1 MPERFPVLVAAAAFL
16 FVLGMALSFAIPLA
30 AEAARVAYV
39 KELMERD

>member
-16 FVLGMALSFAIPLA
+16 FVLGLALSFTVPLA
-30 AEAARVAYV
+30 VEAARVAYV